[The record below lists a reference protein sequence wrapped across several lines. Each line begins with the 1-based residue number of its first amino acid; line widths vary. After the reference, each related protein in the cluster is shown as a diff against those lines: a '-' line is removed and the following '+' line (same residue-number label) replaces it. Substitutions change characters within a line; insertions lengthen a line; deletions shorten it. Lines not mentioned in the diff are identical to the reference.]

1 MIKYK
6 YHYPNKQQ
14 KIPVK
19 CVDNDKKLHNLK
31 YFISV
36 KIGRN
41 ETQYGLE
48 SHLLLIS
55 EKD

>member
-6 YHYPNKQQ
+6 YHYPKKQQ

-19 CVDNDKKLHNLK
+19 CVDNDKKLLNLK
-31 YFISV
+31 YFINV

-41 ETQYGLE
+41 ETRHGLE
-48 SHLLLIS
+48 SHPLLIS